1 MNRRNALNLLGNA
14 LLGSAALLSTCA
26 SAQETWPTKPV
37 KIVVPFGPGGSGD
50 IVSRIVGHELEALAG
65 QPFIIENKPGATA
78 MIGTAIVKN
87 APPDGYTILHGST
100 SSLAANPSLYKQMSY
115 DPDDFTTV
123 AVDGTIPGFM
133 LVAKDAPYKTVKE
146 MVAWA
151 KARKEPIFSGYGN
164 TSSRVPSALFAE
176 QSGVTFEEVAYKD
189 AVPAIQD
196 LIGGRIHVTFPDVV
210 IGESYVRSG
219 QVRAL
224 AVTSAQRAPQFPE
237 TEAVAETYP
246 GFEAIAFLSF
256 SVRKEVPVEIQRK
269 LNGWVMEI
277 LHQPAVNKRL
287 LEIGITPPPRDWDIA
302 TCDAFVKRE
311 RVLWARYIKLAKIE
325 PQ

>member
-1 MNRRNALNLLGNA
+1 MKRRNVLG
-14 LLGSAALLSTCA
+14 LLGSAALWPGVLRA
-26 SAQETWPTKPV
+26 EAPWPTKPV

-50 IVSRIVGHELEALAG
+50 IVSRIVGHELEKISG

-78 MIGTAIVKN
+78 MVGTTIAKQ
-87 APPDGYTILHGST
+87 APADGYTLLHGST

-123 AVDGTIPGFM
+123 AIDGTIPSFV
-133 LVAKDAPYKTVKE
+133 LVNKDAPYRSVKE
-146 MVAWA
+146 FVAWT
-151 KARKEPIFSGYGN
+151 KDRKEPVFSGYGN

-176 QSGVTFEEVAYKD
+176 QSGAKLEEVAYKD

-196 LIGGRIHVTFPDVV
+196 LIGGRIHVTFPDLV

-224 AVTSAQRAPQFPE
+224 AVTSRQRTPQFPDL
-237 TEAVAETYP
+237 EAIAETYP
-246 GFEAIAFLSF
+246 GFETIGFLSF
-256 SVRKEVPVEIQRK
+256 TVRKEVPVEIQRK
-269 LNGWVMEI
+269 LNTWVMEI
-277 LHQPAVNKRL
+277 LNRPEVNQRL
-287 LEIGITPPPRDWDIA
+287 IGIGITPPTRDWDIA
-302 TCDAFVKRE
+302 KCDAFVKRE
-311 RVLWARYIKLAKIE
+311 RVLWAKYIKLAKIE

>member
-1 MNRRNALNLLGNA
+1 MKRRSALG
-14 LLGSAALLSTCA
+14 LLGSAALLPSA
-26 SAQETWPTKPV
+26 ARAQEVWPARPV

-50 IVSRIVGHELEALAG
+50 IVSRIVAHELEPMAG

-78 MIGTAIVKN
+78 MIGSAIVKN
-87 APPDGYTILHGST
+87 MPADGYTILHGST
-100 SSLAANPSLYKQMSY
+100 SSLAANPGLYKQMTY
-115 DPDDFTTV
+115 DPDDFITV
-123 AVDGTIPGFM
+123 AIDGTIPGFM
-133 LVAKDAPYKTVKE
+133 LVAKDAPYRTVKE

-151 KARKEPIFSGYGN
+151 QDHTKARKEPIFSGYGN

-176 QSGVTFEEVAYKD
+176 QSGVPLEEVAYKD

-196 LIGGRIHVTFPDVV
+196 LIGGRIHVTFPDLV

-224 AVTSAQRAPQFPE
+224 AVTSAERAPQFPDV
-237 TEAVAETYP
+237 EAIAETYP
-246 GFEAIAFLSF
+246 GFEAISFLSF

-277 LHQPAVNKRL
+277 LHRPAVHKRL
-287 LEIGITPPPRDWDIA
+287 LEIGITPPSRDWDIA
-302 TCDAFVKRE
+302 RCDAFVKRE
-311 RVLWARYIKLAKIE
+311 RVQWAGYIKLAKIE

>member
-1 MNRRNALNLLGNA
+1 MKRRNALGLMGAVA
-14 LLGSAALLSTCA
+14 LLGRAARA
-26 SAQETWPTKPV
+26 EDAWPTKPV

-50 IVSRIVGHELEALAG
+50 IVSRIVAHEIEAMAG
-65 QPFIIENKPGATA
+65 QPFIIENRPGATA

-87 APPDGYTILHGST
+87 APADGYTILHGST

-123 AVDGTIPGFM
+123 VIDGTIPGFM
-133 LVAKDAPYKTVKE
+133 LVAKNAPYGSVKE
-146 MVAWA
+146 FVAWA
-151 KARKEPIFSGYGN
+151 QERNKSRKEPIFSGYGN

-176 QSGVTFEEVAYKD
+176 QSGVALEEVAYKD

-219 QVRAL
+219 QVKAL
-224 AVTSAQRAPQFPE
+224 AVTSPQRTPQFPDI
-237 TEAVAETYP
+237 EAIAETYP
-246 GFEAIAFLSF
+246 GVKAISFLSF
-256 SVRKEVPVEIQRK
+256 TVRKDVPVEIQRK
-269 LNGWVMEI
+269 LNGWIMEI
-277 LHQPAVNKRL
+277 LHRPEVHKRL
-287 LEIGITPPPRDWDIA
+287 IEIGITPPPPDWDVA
-302 TCDAFVKRE
+302 KSDAFVKRE
-311 RVLWARYIKLAKIE
+311 RVLWTRYIKLAKIE

>member
-1 MNRRNALNLLGNA
+1 MKRRNVLVLFSVG
-14 LLGSAALLSTCA
+14 LLGSAALLHGTA
-26 SAQETWPTKPV
+26 RAQEGWPNKPV

-87 APPDGYTILHGST
+87 AAPDGYTILHGST

-133 LVAKDAPYKTVKE
+133 LVAKDAPYRTVKE
-146 MVAWA
+146 FAAWA
-151 KARKEPIFSGYGN
+151 KARKEPVFSGYGN

-176 QSGVTFEEVAYKD
+176 QSGVALEEVAYKD

-224 AVTSAQRAPQFPE
+224 AVTSTQRAPQFPDL
-237 TEAVAETYP
+237 EAVAETYP
-246 GFEAIAFLSF
+246 GVEAISFLSF
-256 SVRKEVPVEIQRK
+256 TVRKEVPVEIQRK

-277 LHQPAVNKRL
+277 LHRPAVNKRL
-287 LEIGITPPPRDWDIA
+287 IEIGITPPPPDWDIA
-302 TCDAFVKRE
+302 KSDAFVKRE
-311 RVLWARYIKLAKIE
+311 RVLWTRYIKLAKID

>member
-1 MNRRNALNLLGNA
+1 MKRRNALSLMGAVA
-14 LLGSAALLSTCA
+14 LLGRTARADDA
-26 SAQETWPTKPV
+26 WPTKPV

-50 IVSRIVGHELEALAG
+50 IVSRIVAHEIEAMAG
-65 QPFIIENKPGATA
+65 QPFILENRPGATA

-87 APPDGYTILHGST
+87 APADGYTILHGST

-123 AVDGTIPGFM
+123 VIDGTIPGFM
-133 LVAKDAPYKTVKE
+133 LVARNAPYSSVKE
-146 MVAWA
+146 FVAWA
-151 KARKEPIFSGYGN
+151 QERSKLRKEPIFSGYGN

-176 QSGVTFEEVAYKD
+176 QSGVALEEVAYKD

-219 QVRAL
+219 QVKAL
-224 AVTSAQRAPQFPE
+224 AVTSPQRTPQFPDI
-237 TEAVAETYP
+237 EAIAETYP
-246 GFEAIAFLSF
+246 GVEAISFLSF
-256 SVRKEVPVEIQRK
+256 TVRKDVPVDIQRK
-269 LNGWVMEI
+269 LNGWIMEI
-277 LHQPAVNKRL
+277 LHRPEVHKRL
-287 LEIGITPPPRDWDIA
+287 IEIGITPPPPDWDVA
-302 TCDAFVKRE
+302 KSDAFVKRE
-311 RVLWARYIKLAKIE
+311 RVLWTRYIKLAKIE

>member
-1 MNRRNALNLLGNA
+1 ML
-14 LLGSAALLSTCA
+14 A
-26 SAQETWPTKPV
+26 SAPLALWSGSGRAQGSSSNSYPTRPV

-50 IVSRIVGHELEALAG
+50 IVSRIVAHELEGMAG

-87 APPDGYTILHGST
+87 MPADGYTILHGST

-123 AVDGTIPGFM
+123 AVDGTIPGFV
-133 LVAKDAPYKTVKE
+133 LAAKDAPYKTVKE
-146 MVAWA
+146 FVAWA

-176 QSGVTFEEVAYKD
+176 QSGVMLEEVAYKD

-196 LIGGRIHVTFPDVV
+196 LIGGRIHVTFPDIV

-224 AVTSAQRAPQFPE
+224 AVTSAERTPQFPDL
-237 TEAVAETYP
+237 EAVAETYP
-246 GFEAIAFLSF
+246 GFEAISFLSF
-256 SVRKEVPVEIQRK
+256 TVRKEVPVEIQRK
-269 LNGWVMEI
+269 LNGWVMDI
-277 LHQPAVNKRL
+277 LHRPEVHKRL
-287 LEIGITPPPRDWDIA
+287 IEIGIMPPPSDWDIA
-302 TCDAFVKRE
+302 KSDAFVKRE
-311 RVLWARYIKLAKIE
+311 RVQWARYIKLAKIE

>member
-1 MNRRNALNLLGNA
+1 MNRRNVLA
-14 LLGSAALLSTCA
+14 LLGALPFATTA
-26 SAQETWPTKPV
+26 RAEGGWPSKPV

-50 IVSRIVGHELEALAG
+50 IVSRIVGHELERLSG

-78 MIGTAIVKN
+78 MVGTAIVRQ
-87 APPDGYTILHGST
+87 APADGYTLLHGST
-100 SSLAANPSLYKQMSY
+100 SSLAANPSLYKQMTY

-146 MVAWA
+146 FVGWA
-151 KARKEPIFSGYGN
+151 KARQEPIFSGYGN
-164 TSSRVPSALFAE
+164 TSSRIPSALFAE
-176 QSGVTFEEVAYKD
+176 QSGVKLEEVAYKD

-196 LIGGRIHVTFPDVV
+196 LIGGRIQITFPDLV

-224 AVTSAQRAPQFPE
+224 AVTSPARAPQFPDL
-237 TEAVAETYP
+237 EAIAETYP
-246 GFEAIAFLSF
+246 GLEAISFLSF
-256 SVRKEVPVEIQRK
+256 TVRKEVPAEIQRK

-277 LHQPAVNKRL
+277 LHRPEIHERL
-287 LEIGITPPPRDWDIA
+287 IEIGITPPPNDWDIA
-302 TCDAFVKRE
+302 KSDAFVKRE